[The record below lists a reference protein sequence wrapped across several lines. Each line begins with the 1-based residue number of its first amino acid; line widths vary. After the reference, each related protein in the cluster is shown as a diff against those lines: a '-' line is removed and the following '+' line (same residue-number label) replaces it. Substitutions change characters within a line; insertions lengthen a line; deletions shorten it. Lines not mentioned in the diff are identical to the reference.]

1 MLKCHAYKDIRKL
14 VLYFEADFVYDG
26 EDLDAVE
33 RDQRRITAG
42 LAPSWHGQ
50 AAVMLGLPPSVTAA
64 ALEALGNNLHPLTRE
79 QLTPRMRNDRNAA
92 FELTF
97 SMPKGISL
105 LYAIAGHSR
114 LLQASTRAVHST
126 MLEAERQMRVRVRD
140 GGDRDDRLSK
150 NLVYASVPHR
160 LGRPQDG
167 VADPQL
173 HTHAI
178 VLNVTRDPVERAW
191 KAGKFFHLVKNLPY
205 LQSVFHSAMRRE
217 VELLGYK
224 TADKGKFWDLDG
236 IPKGLTEKFSSR
248 QLAIKAEAK
257 RLGDKGSAFESAV
270 ALFFRERKDQGI
282 AGKDLWD
289 AWVRRLTVP
298 EWQWLS
304 GYKPSEPRALDRYI
318 ELKPEVDPVL
328 SKTARESSRPPRQST
343 DSPKQPRSDTSDGDP
358 FGAAEESSNTDS
370 DSTTVSGGGG
380 GDVKFESPSSGRRRL
395 PRSTSLKAVVRFA
408 AAQVFERLATVSEL
422 DLIKHVMEIA
432 PLPAP
437 DIAKVRAEL
446 ERMSYERREVAGQVV
461 YVDPSALAAEQSLIQ
476 KAVAGRAQF
485 GPLVPGGLFGA
496 DVAPRTFP
504 KAMRDAFARVA
515 ASTDLVTLVEAFPGE
530 TSREFLSL
538 LRPRLP
544 YGPII
549 DAPGA
554 ATLSGASRAQA
565 LSPVF
570 RTGYVVVSPSA
581 SASGEGLRESG
592 VVAPQRLS
600 AFLGDLKARNHARGG
615 VVIVDQAHLLT
626 TRDANQLVDAAKD
639 IRARLV
645 LIASDVTV
653 RAPGPGNVPRLLMQS
668 AGIQSA
674 FTGRG
679 SGVNRPHS
687 ELLEIAA
694 KGHPGKA
701 LDKLK
706 AREQCL
712 EVPADAVRAAAVAEQ
727 LRGSASS
734 KWRPGKSLVV
744 VPSRSERDAMNQAVR
759 DAMKD
764 RGLVGKGK
772 TREQFRPLSLSDAA
786 KRRSDSYAKGMVIEF
801 NEKATRKF
809 LGIPYSRT
817 YKPGQR
823 WSVLGSVADGVAIRR
838 GTRTGLVPKEHAD
851 KFDVFEKHQSELA
864 KGDVIRFTRASF
876 VRGGLE
882 DVAHKTFGAFKV
894 PSRLVAASRPLAV
907 KGFTRAGDAKL
918 EGGLVMPKNWPHW
931 THDYART
938 PSEVQGIQREQVIF
952 ASDGT
957 GKQETIGRALVAAM
971 AAAKRTFQVVTD
983 NFDRMKESAGIDAR
997 RLSAT
1002 DAAARVI
1009 PPSYGLG
1016 SKGMQQGHREHQT
1029 QEQDRSSRRERDFE
1043 RE

>member
-14 VLYFEADFVYDG
+14 VRYFEADFIYDG
-26 EDLDAVE
+26 EDLDPLK
-33 RDQRRITAG
+33 RDQVRIASG

-50 AAVMLGLPPSVTAA
+50 AAVMLGLPPLVTAA
-64 ALEALGNNLHPLTRE
+64 ALQALGDNQHPVTRE
-79 QLTPRMRNDRNAA
+79 QLTPRMRSDRNAA
-92 FELTF
+92 YEMTF

-105 LYAIAGHSR
+105 LYAIAGHTQ
-114 LLQASTRAVHST
+114 LLSATTRAVQST
-126 MLEAERQMRVRVRD
+126 MLEVERQMRVRVRD
-140 GGDRDDRLSK
+140 GGDRDDRLSR
-150 NLVYASVPHR
+150 NLVYALVPHR
-160 LGRPQDG
+160 LARPQDG

-173 HTHAI
+173 HAHAI
-178 VLNVTRDPVERAW
+178 VLNVSRDPEEQVW
-191 KAGKFFHLVKNLPY
+191 KAGKFFHLMKNLPY
-205 LQSVFHSAMRRE
+205 LQTVFHSAMRRE
-217 VELLGYK
+217 VELLGYR

-270 ALFFRERKDQGI
+270 ALFYRERKEDGI
-282 AGKDLWD
+282 AGRDLWD
-289 AWVRRLTVP
+289 AWVQRLTVP

-304 GYKPSEPRALDRYI
+304 GYKPSEPRAVDRYI
-318 ELKPEVDPVL
+318 EVKPEVDPVP
-328 SKTARESSRPPRQST
+328 SKTERESSKPRREST
-343 DSPKQPRSDTSDGDP
+343 DPPKQPGSDTSEGGAS
-358 FGAAEESSNTDS
+358 GAAEESRNADS
-370 DSTTVSGGGG
+370 DSTTKSGGAG
-380 GDVKFESPSSGRRRL
+380 GDVKFESPSSSRQRL

-422 DLIKHVMEIA
+422 DLIKHVMEIS

-437 DIAKVRAEL
+437 DIANVRAEL
-446 ERMSYERREVAGQVV
+446 ERLPYERREVAGRVM

-476 KAVAGRAQF
+476 KVVAGRAQF
-485 GPLVPGGLFGA
+485 GPLVPSGLLGA
-496 DVAPRTFP
+496 DVAPSTFP

-515 ASTDLVTLVEAFPGE
+515 ASTDLVTMVEAFPGQ

-549 DAPGA
+549 DLPGA

-565 LSPVF
+565 LSPTF
-570 RTGYVVVSPSA
+570 RTGYVVVSPSGSA
-581 SASGEGLRESG
+581 SAEGLHEAG

-600 AFLGDLKARNHARGG
+600 TFLGDLKARNQARGG

-679 SGVNRPHS
+679 SDVKSPHA

-712 EVPADAVRAAAVAEQ
+712 EVPTDSVRTAAVAEQ

-759 DAMKD
+759 DGMKK

-772 TREQFRPLSLSDAA
+772 MREQFRPLSLSDAA

-801 NEKATRKF
+801 NEKATRKL
-809 LGIPYSRT
+809 LGIPFSRT

-823 WSVLGSVADGVAIRR
+823 WTVLGKVVDGVAIRR
-838 GTRTGLVPKEHAD
+838 GTRTGLLPKAHAD

-864 KGDVIRFTRASF
+864 KGDVIRFTRASL

-882 DVAHKTFGAFKV
+882 DLAHKTIGAFKI
-894 PSRLVAASRPLAV
+894 PTRLVAASRPLIV

-918 EGGLVMPKNWPHW
+918 EGGLIMPKNWPHW

-938 PSEVQGIQREQVIF
+938 PSEVQGIQRDRIVF

-957 GKQETIGRALVAAM
+957 GKQETMGRALVAAM
-971 AAAKRTFQVVTD
+971 AAAKSTFQVVTD
-983 NFDRMKESAGIDAR
+983 DFDRMKESVGIDAR

-1016 SKGMQQGHREHQT
+1016 PNGMQPGRREHQT

-1043 RE
+1043 RA